1 MKVISYTALHYGSD
15 YLYHA
20 IRSVIDHVDEHVV
33 LYSPVG
39 SHGTRTALPCPDSR
53 QQMYDLAAL
62 AAGDKL
68 RWVDGEWSD
77 EGKQRESIHLVAPDA
92 DVILVVDADEIW
104 PEGYAQS
111 PRNFFDSFLQ
121 GGPKPYRQYRV
132 PIIHFWRSFYR
143 CVLHDPAFPT
153 RIIFPSGQPGE
164 GGMGGYLYD
173 GTGPISICHMG
184 YAQRPDI
191 IYYKQYVHGHRGEWR
206 WQDDWFH
213 TIFMTNRQHDCH
225 PVGSEYWNP
234 EPVNP
239 WDYMPAFMREHPYAN
254 LDVIG
259 EVTEAAK

>member
-1 MKVISYTALHYGSD
+1 MKVISYTALLYGSD

-39 SHGTRTALPCPDSR
+39 SHGTRTALPCPDNR
-53 QQMYDLAAL
+53 QQLYDLAAL

-104 PEGYAQS
+104 PARTAALAREAPIGLGIT
-111 PRNFFDSFLQ
+111 PRRTVRL
-121 GGPKPYRQYRV
+121 
-132 PIIHFWRSFYR
+132 PIIHYWRSFYR
-143 CVLHDPAFPT
+143 AVLHDPAYPT
-153 RIIFPSGQPGE
+153 RIIYPKIEPGE
-164 GGMGGYLYD
+164 LTVGFANEPGFSNA
-173 GTGPISICHMG
+173 INHMG

-213 TIFMTNRQHDCH
+213 TIFMTNRQTDCH

-259 EVTEAAK
+259 EVTEAAQ

>member
-20 IRSVIDHVDEHVV
+20 IRSVIDHVDEHHV

-39 SHGTRTALPCPDSR
+39 SHGARADMPCPDSR
-53 QQMYDLAAL
+53 GDLYDLALL

-68 RWVDGEWSD
+68 RWHDGEWPD

-104 PEGYAQS
+104 SWGAVDCALMVGAAQPPIRS
-111 PRNFFDSFLQ
+111 W
-121 GGPKPYRQYRV
+121 RV
-132 PIIHFWRSFYR
+132 PIIHYWRSFYR
-143 CVLHDPAFPT
+143 CVLRDPAYPT
-153 RIIFPSGQPGE
+153 RIILPKQPVAEQYIQYAADGE
-164 GGMGGYLYD
+164 LRWVG
-173 GTGPISICHMG
+173 INHMG
-184 YAQRPDI
+184 YAQRPDVTF
-191 IYYKQYVHGHRGEWR
+191 YKQFTHGHRGEWR
-206 WQDDWFH
+206 WKDDWFH

-234 EPVNP
+234 ETVNP
-239 WDYMPAFMREHPYAN
+239 WDYMPDFMRQHPYAN

-259 EVTEAAK
+259 EVVEVAK